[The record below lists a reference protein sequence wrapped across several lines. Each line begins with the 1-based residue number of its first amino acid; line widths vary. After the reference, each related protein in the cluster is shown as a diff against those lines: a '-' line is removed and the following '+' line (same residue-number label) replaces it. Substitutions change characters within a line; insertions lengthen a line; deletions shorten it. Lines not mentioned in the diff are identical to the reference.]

1 MRTQWIFK
9 QKGVTLIELLVA
21 LVICG
26 VVIGAIYRLFI
37 VQTRAYTVQDQVV
50 EVQQNVR
57 SAMEIMLRDLR
68 MTGYDDDCTDST
80 VTVPTPIAPLTDNS
94 ITVSY
99 EYLDLRPGHWNGD
112 GCSNTHAETHISH
125 QRHTVAYS
133 LNAGNLTRQLDRNP
147 PNDTTTEALL
157 GNVDA
162 LNFTYGIDTNPEDGA
177 VDSWKNWNDVGGS
190 KIIAVSVTLTARPDQ
205 TNPDVKMRVSP
216 RTLTSAITFRNL
228 IMK

>member
-68 MTGYDDDCTDST
+68 MTGYDDDST
-80 VTVPTPIAPLTDNS
+80 ASKAAGIDIPTPISVFTDGS
-94 ITVSY
+94 ITVNY
-99 EYLDLRPGHWNGD
+99 EYYD
-112 GCSNTHAETHISH
+112 SVAAQY

-133 LNAGNLTRQLDRNP
+133 LGAGNLVRQRDRNP
-147 PNDTTTEALL
+147 PGDSTTDTLL
-157 GNVDA
+157 ENVDA
-162 LNFTYGIDTNPEDGA
+162 LTFTYGIDTDEDGA
-177 VDSWKNWNDVGGS
+177 VDSWVNAAGVGTS
-190 KIIAVSVTLTARPDQ
+190 KIIAVSLTLTARPDQ
-205 TNPDVKMRVSP
+205 TNPDVQMRVSP
-216 RTLTSAITFRNL
+216 RTLTSAVSFRNL

>member
-26 VVIGAIYRLFI
+26 VAIGAIYRLFI

-57 SAMEIMLRDLR
+57 STMEILLRDLR
-68 MTGYDDDCTDST
+68 MTGYDDDSITST
-80 VTVPTPIAPLTDNS
+80 VSITNPIPAFTNNS

-99 EYLDLRPGHWNGD
+99 EYLNQI
-112 GCSNTHAETHISH
+112 NTVSYWVSAPPFPTLFR
-125 QRHTVAYS
+125 QATVGGLPAQP
-133 LNAGNLTRQLDRNP
+133 LLDNVDNLT
-147 PNDTTTEALL
+147 
-157 GNVDA
+157 
-162 LNFTYGIDTNPEDGA
+162 FKYGVDTNSVDGA
-177 VDSWKNWNDVGGS
+177 VDKWVNAADVGTD
-190 KIIAVSVTLTARPDQ
+190 KIIAVQVTLTGRPDQ
-205 TNPDVKMRVSP
+205 TNPDVQMRVSP
-216 RTLTSAITFRNL
+216 RKLTSFVSFRNR

>member
-1 MRTQWIFK
+1 MKSQSPFNMR
-9 QKGVTLIELLVA
+9 GVTLIELLVA

-68 MTGYDDDCTDST
+68 MTGYDDDST
-80 VTVPTPIAPLTDNS
+80 TGLTIPTPIVTPVQESD
-94 ITVSY
+94 IRVSY
-99 EYLDLRPGHWNGD
+99 EY
-112 GCSNTHAETHISH
+112 SA
-125 QRHTVAYS
+125 QRHTIHYWRDAPTATF
-133 LNAGNLTRQLDRNP
+133 LRQRTIDAVG
-147 PNDTTTEALL
+147 EAQEVLL
-157 GNVDA
+157 QNVDA
-162 LNFTYGIDTNPEDGA
+162 LTFTYGIDTDEDGD
-177 VDSWKNWNDVGGS
+177 VDNWVVAASVGTS

-216 RTLTSAITFRNL
+216 RTLTSAVSFRNL